1 MASGQPLCGP
11 PGFLAAMLFC
21 DDCGRL
27 LQRSGSG
34 DPEDAYCPDCDGG
47 PQPSS
52 SRPGSASRSKS
63 QSSIGESARGGSR
76 GSSPSPGRSGSG
88 GSSGSGSSGRSGGGS
103 PSRGPGG
110 NGGEADEL
118 RSSPPSLHVPEDADF
133 FPHETIREGQDELL
147 EDCRRTVR
155 QGGHRVAYAPTGLG
169 KTVSSLVP
177 AVEHALRTGKR
188 VFFLTSKQSQHKIAV
203 ECLAQMRE
211 RSGVPFVVSDV
222 IGKQDMCAREEAEDL
237 FPNRFAE
244 FCRREQANGTCTYWE
259 NANTQAV
266 RHLRQDVHPVE
277 DVVAE
282 ASDRFHVCP
291 HQTALDLAEQA
302 HVTVCDFNYFF
313 SEMREGISER
323 LSVDLEDAILVVDEA
338 HNLPSRIRDHLTL
351 ELDPYAIEDALE
363 ELGDLRR
370 EGGSTR
376 RLERA
381 LEGLRDLLDVLAEK
395 QPPGD
400 FEWDMDER
408 QVGRDEWTNLV
419 DDRLGGAVA
428 QLTSMGYEDLLEELK
443 ARESGFQEAFSEP
456 SRGIALLREFFTN
469 WKIERR
475 GLVRVLDRDPVPS
488 LRYKLLDPAIIS
500 RGVFRQVH
508 ASILMSGTLYPMAM
522 YRDVLGMPKGTDLAS
537 YASPFPEENRR
548 VLVDESVTTR
558 YDDRG
563 PDMYRRIAERLAEVA
578 DATPGNVAAFAPSYA
593 ILDAVRSRLEPL
605 VQDRLLVERREQDKE
620 EKQDLV
626 KALRQPGDA
635 LLMAVMGGSLSEGY
649 DYPGDLLK
657 GVVVVGLPFARP
669 TLAVDGLIDY
679 YEGKFG
685 DKGRDYAYVYP
696 TMNRVLQAA
705 GRVIRSADD
714 EGVIVLADERFGWNR
729 YRRCFPDDFDL
740 EPVDDVRREVQ
751 RFWRGRQAA
760 SRR

>member
-1 MASGQPLCGP
+1 
-11 PGFLAAMLFC
+11 MLFC

-27 LQRSGSG
+27 LQRTGSG
-34 DPEDAYCPDCDGG
+34 DGEDAYCPDCDGG

-52 SRPGSASRSKS
+52 SRPASATRSKD
-63 QSSIGESARGGSR
+63 QSSIGEASRSPSRSPSGSAGGSR
-76 GSSPSPGRSGSG
+76 GSTESG
-88 GSSGSGSSGRSGGGS
+88 GASGGDSRGSGGGS
-103 PSRGPGG
+103 RGGG
-110 NGGEADEL
+110 GSGDEL
-118 RSSPPSLHVPEDADF
+118 RSSPPSLRVPDDTAF
-133 FPHETIREGQDELL
+133 FPHESVREGQDELMA
-147 EDCRRTVR
+147 DCRTTVR
-155 QGGHRVAYAPTGLG
+155 EGGHLVAYAPTGLG

-203 ECLAQMRE
+203 EALSAMRD
-211 RSGVPFVVSDV
+211 RSGVPFVVGDV
-222 IGKQDMCAREEAEDL
+222 IGKQDMCARDEADDL

-302 HVTVCDFNYFF
+302 HVVVCDFNYFF
-313 SEMREGISER
+313 SDMREGISER

-351 ELDPYAIEDALE
+351 ELDPFAIEDALE
-363 ELGDLRR
+363 ELGDLRG
-370 EGGSTR
+370 EGASTR
-376 RLERA
+376 RLEAA
-381 LEGLRDLLDVLAEK
+381 LDGLKDLLDVLARKE
-395 QPPGD
+395 PPADRG
-400 FEWDMDER
+400 WDMDER
-408 QVGRDEWTNLV
+408 EVGRDEWAALV
-419 DDRLGGAVA
+419 DDRLGGTAA
-428 QLTSMGYEDLLEELK
+428 QLTAMGYEDLLEELK
-443 ARESGFQEAFSEP
+443 ARESDFREAFGEP

-475 GLVRVLDRDPVPS
+475 GLVRVLERDPVPQ

-522 YRDVLGMPKGTDLAS
+522 YRDVLGMPDHTDLAS
-537 YASPFPEENRR
+537 YESPFPRENRR
-548 VLVDESVTTR
+548 ILVDDSVTTR

-563 PDMYRRIAERLAEVA
+563 PEMYRRIAERLAEVA

-593 ILDAVRSRLEPL
+593 ILDAVRSRLEPIAS
-605 VQDRLLVERREQDKE
+605 DRLLVERREQDKE

-679 YEGKFG
+679 YKTKFG
-685 DKGRDYAYVYP
+685 GRGRDYAYVYP

-705 GRVIRSADD
+705 GRVIRSAED

-729 YRRCFPDDFDL
+729 YQRCFPDDFDL
-740 EPVDDVRREVQ
+740 EPVADVRREVQ